1 MGDGAVFLLR
11 GLLDRVLL
19 VGAIFAAACIPS
31 FIAQYRQRL
40 GGRLEQVLRDL
51 APFQEIANRSYAG
64 DIRKL
69 IEHHLASTDKT
80 FHDEGAAIQA
90 MVDTAARLKASAEA
104 LSTDLAHQLGYLA
117 TNLDP
122 ELARSTWSTF
132 VPGFSF
138 TPEYALFAIVVG
150 VAIWLVF
157 IVGWLAVA
165 RLASL
170 GGRSPGW
177 DARLSPHG
185 HSHRPAG
192 NGPRAR

>member
-1 MGDGAVFLLR
+1 VFLLR
-11 GLLDRVLL
+11 GLVDRILL

-40 GGRLEQVLRDL
+40 GGRLDQVLRDM
-51 APFQEIANRSYAG
+51 APFQEIANRSYGG

-69 IEHHLASTDKT
+69 IAHHVASTDKT

-90 MVDTAARLKASAEA
+90 MVDSAARLKASAEA
-104 LSTDLAHQLGYLA
+104 LNADLAHQLGYLA

-122 ELARSTWSTF
+122 ELARSTWAAF

-157 IVGWLAVA
+157 IVGWFAVA
-165 RLASL
+165 RLLSL
-170 GGRSPGW
+170 RGRAPGW
-177 DARLSPHG
+177 DARIPHHG
-185 HSHRPAG
+185 HSRRPAG
-192 NGPRAR
+192 NGSRAR